1 MSTLAQSHEAMF
13 TLTPP
18 PSEFDEID
26 KSLLTCSPP
35 FSGFTYPSPAPSLSK
50 NHSSS
55 GTSDSFSLCQED
67 MSFVDTQHQ
76 PQPDLFFGASVDSSF
91 APISTLTEEPEMA
104 QYTSSGASSYPLYQQ
119 NQWLQYSTY
128 PQQPSVTSYDHPP
141 TTTYPPFEATVS
153 SNYTN
158 IIPPT
163 PQDISTVPFNFNSL
177 PQQSPHPQHLSA
189 SPAFS
194 HHSGQT
200 SSLSSSMSRSP
211 SPSIYQVGSN
221 GVSSRPTL
229 RSNSTSSTSSLH
241 AYGIPVTD
249 PTVPASQPAWRC
261 AYPGCTSRATFTR
274 GCDLRKHYNRHS
286 KHLFCRVDGCP
297 QSQAAAASRSTDGTL
312 TGGFS
317 SKKDRARHEAK
328 HNPGIKCEYVS
339 PNGTPCERIF
349 SRTDNMKDHMR
360 RIHFKKQDTKTSR

>member
-1 MSTLAQSHEAMF
+1 MGTVAQSQEAMF

-35 FSGFTYPSPAPSLSK
+35 FSGFTYPSPAPSLTK

-55 GTSDSFSLCQED
+55 GTSDSFDLCQED
-67 MSFVDTQHQ
+67 MSFVDTQ
-76 PQPDLFFGASVDSSF
+76 PLPSDLFFGDA
-91 APISTLTEEPEMA
+91 AHTTLEPLSTLSESEMA
-104 QYTSSGASSYPLYQQ
+104 HYTTSASSYPLYQQ
-119 NQWLQYSTY
+119 NQWMQYSTY
-128 PQQPSVTSYDHPP
+128 PQQPSINSYEHPSAS
-141 TTTYPPFEATVS
+141 TYPPFESTIS
-153 SNYTN
+153 SHYTN

-163 PQDISTVPFNFNSL
+163 PQDIAPLPFNFNSL
-177 PQQSPHPQHLSA
+177 PQPSPHHPQHLSA
-189 SPAFS
+189 SPSFS
-194 HHSGQT
+194 HHSSGQT
-200 SSLSSSMSRSP
+200 SDLSSSMSRSP
-211 SPSIYQVGSN
+211 SPTIYQMAGNDS
-221 GVSSRPTL
+221 SSRPTL

-241 AYGIPVTD
+241 AYGIPVAD
-249 PTVPASQPAWRC
+249 NSLPMSQPAWRC

-297 QSQAAAASRSTDGTL
+297 QSQAAAASRCSDGTL

-328 HNPGIKCEYVS
+328 HNPGIKCEYVGH
-339 PNGTPCERIF
+339 NGAPCERVF

-360 RIHFKKQDTKTSR
+360 RIHFKKESKTS